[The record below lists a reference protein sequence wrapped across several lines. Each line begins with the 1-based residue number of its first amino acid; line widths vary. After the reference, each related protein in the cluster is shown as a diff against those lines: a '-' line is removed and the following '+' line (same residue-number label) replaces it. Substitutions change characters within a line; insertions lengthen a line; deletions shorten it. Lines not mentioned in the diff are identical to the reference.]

1 MRIIWSATAVAN
13 LVEIRD
19 YIEEDSPASARRVAK
34 KIVQAA
40 EKLARHPYLGHP
52 GREPGTRE
60 FVVAGTPYIIPY
72 QVRRA
77 RLVILAVL
85 HAARH
90 RPPR

>member
-1 MRIIWSATAVAN
+1 MKIVWSATAVAN

-19 YIEEDSPASARRVAK
+19 YIEEDSPKAARRVAE
-34 KIVQAA
+34 KILASV

-60 FVVAGTPYIIPY
+60 FIVPGTPYIIPY
-72 QVRRA
+72 QVLNA
-77 RLVILAVL
+77 WLVGLAVL